1 MIATARHIFW
11 HMHSIDNEEEHLA
24 PLAGVSKSENW
35 SYYALFMVATSLD
48 FFADDL
54 DLGIPLSFT
63 DRLDQDLILCGN
75 DFVQSE
81 FELTDKI
88 MPIPGFQIL
97 KVINIVNYH
106 LEQLLLFKFVGHV
119 KALDPLGIQ
128 VVHDDLCQTQHLP
141 HVASLLIQDCHT
153 ISSSER
159 VQVWQFLACKGQS
172 QNLT

>member
-1 MIATARHIFW
+1 
-11 HMHSIDNEEEHLA
+11 MHSVHNEEEHLA
-24 PLAGVSKSENW
+24 SVASVSKSENW
-35 SYYALFMVATSLD
+35 SYDGLFMVTTSLD
-48 FFADDL
+48 FFTADL
-54 DLGIPLSFT
+54 DSGIPLSLA

-75 DFVQSE
+75 DFMQSK

-97 KVINIVNYH
+97 KVINIVNYD
-106 LEQLLLFKFVGHV
+106 LELLLLFKFVGHV

-128 VVHDDLCQTQHLP
+128 VVHDDLCHAQHLP

-159 VQVWQFLACKGQS
+159 VQVWQFLASKGQS